1 MANVVLPATG
11 TKVRQVTRNTDEV
24 AQTLHLEGSP
34 AINAG
39 QVNISN
45 SAATIIAA
53 NATRTGVWIKNKMAR
68 SVFVGEA
75 TITISNGFEIEPGE
89 SFYFPTGALIQGITA
104 AASAGTEMVHYFECD
119 ES

>member
-1 MANVVLPATG
+1 MANIVLPATG
-11 TKVRQVTRNTDEV
+11 SKIRVVARNTDE
-24 AQTLHLEGSP
+24 QTQSFHAEGSP

-53 NATRTGVWIKNKMAR
+53 NATRMGVWLKNKMAR

-75 TITISNGFEIEPGE
+75 TVTTSNGFEIEPGE
-89 SFYFPTGALIQGITA
+89 SFYFPTAALIQGITA